1 MAAFERNTGR
11 PHPLVG
17 GIITSSKRSTG
28 SDQLTDY
35 YAELWYGT
43 ISIGSPA
50 KDFTGVFSLS
60 PVQNWPSDLVL
71 CTVDFDTGS
80 SDLFVPSI
88 NCDSSCSGHE
98 MYDPSASS
106 TSHDLG
112 KNFSLTYGDGSTVS
126 GEQYSDT
133 VSIAGLVA
141 R

>member
-1 MAAFERNTGR
+1 MAAYERNTGG

-17 GIITSSKRSTG
+17 GMITSSKRSTG

-35 YAELWYGT
+35 YNDMWYGT
-43 ISIGSPA
+43 ISIGSPP
-50 KDFTGVFSLS
+50 KVFTGAILLSL
-60 PVQNWPSDLVL
+60 VQNWPSDLVL

-88 NCDSSCSGHE
+88 NCDSSCSGHSA
-98 MYDPSASS
+98 YDPSASS

-112 KNFSLTYGDGSTVS
+112 KNFSLAYEGGSTVS

-133 VSIAGLVA
+133 VSIAGLVV